1 VAARPPKRP
10 RVTAE
15 QRAELLRV
23 LRIGMEFRTSCAR
36 AKVSVAA
43 VQADAKLYAEALEAF
58 RLGNARL
65 REQAVE
71 LTFDAK
77 STSAGSRAAL
87 LDRILNR
94 RDAELARLEAAVPRS
109 EASATKSTD
118 DTIELIAQ
126 VFERLLQNDPLKVLP
141 RYIEVA
147 FSTGKLSAEAKAAA
161 RRLVEVLEGH
171 APLPYSPEWWAAEK
185 AAGRNGYRV
194 VDPRA
199 PGYVAPRA
207 AREVEPPERVWNPPP
222 LRPEP
227 GPVTEVREVELPAAP
242 ATMERWY
249 GANWQDGP
257 WRGR

>member
-109 EASATKSTD
+109 EASATKSTN
-118 DTIELIAQ
+118 DTIELIAK
-126 VFERLLQNDPLKVLP
+126 VFECQLRNDPLGVLP
-141 RYIEVA
+141 RYIEAAV
-147 FSTGKLSAEAKAAA
+147 STGKLSVEAVQAAQH
-161 RRLVEVLEGH
+161 LVSLLGDH
-171 APLPYSPEWWAAEK
+171 PPLPYSAEWWAAER
-185 AAGRNGYRV
+185 AAGRNGS
-194 VDPRA
+194 
-199 PGYVAPRA
+199 GYVPP
-207 AREVEPPERVWNPPP
+207 ARVA
-222 LRPEP
+222 
-227 GPVTEVREVELPAAP
+227 PAAP
-242 ATMERWY
+242 AEPVVEVIPPERLKVLDPEQPLPSDRAPARLPPRRATAVER
-249 GANWQDGP
+249 GDAP
-257 WRGR
+257 WNIFPSW